1 MGKIVL
7 GTLLAVMGTVMMSE
21 AKWMTAAT
29 TLVTK
34 KSGTVTD
41 LASIYD
47 RATKHHPAIGNNKR
61 RHHTAR
67 LHANGWNMDS
77 TTDQHPVNS
86 SFLSSSTAPSSVAAE
101 EEVDHLSQQHT
112 SNKQETNIRPPS
124 ISQQTTNNAGRR
136 KNLRVGNLICGLTP
150 SLLLRKSAGTRSE
163 CKE

>member
-1 MGKIVL
+1 MRKMVSLI
-7 GTLLAVMGTVMMSE
+7 LLAVMGTVMMSE

-47 RATKHHPAIGNNKR
+47 KATKHHPAIGNNKR

-67 LHANGWNMDS
+67 LLHANGWNMDATA

-86 SFLSSSTAPSSVAAE
+86 SFLSSSTASSSVTAE
-101 EEVDHLSQQHT
+101 EEVDHLSQHHKT
-112 SNKQETNIRPPS
+112 NKHEANVRPP
-124 ISQQTTNNAGRR
+124 SQQTTNNSG
-136 KNLRVGNLICGLTP
+136 
-150 SLLLRKSAGTRSE
+150 
-163 CKE
+163 